1 MHLHP
6 AVDTASPALRPGQC
20 RLSCCRAKPWQLG
33 VPVDMAI
40 PCATENEVG
49 LEDAQSLVE
58 HGCKLVLE
66 GG

>member
-1 MHLHP
+1 M
-6 AVDTASPALRPGQC
+6 RPGQC